1 MDETRSCGLVSVVQG
16 SRRSSSQQRGGGRLS
31 GAAFEAKFNRS
42 EGRTRVVCGRV
53 REAEF
58 EPAKGRSKD
67 ICGRVGAA
75 EVGAE
80 FVPVV
85 DRTKDGAVV
94 VRVVAVD
101 FLDRVG
107 VSGIA
112 AGRAI
117 EDIDVIGDTAGSFPY
132 IVSITPK

>member
-1 MDETRSCGLVSVVQG
+1 M
-16 SRRSSSQQRGGGRLS
+16 
-31 GAAFEAKFNRS
+31 
-42 EGRTRVVCGRV
+42 
-53 REAEF
+53 
-58 EPAKGRSKD
+58 
-67 ICGRVGAA
+67 CGRVGAA

-80 FVPVV
+80 FEPVV

-94 VRVVAVD
+94 VRVVAPEVD

-107 VSGIA
+107 VSGTA

-132 IVSITPK
+132 MVSITPK